1 MQTLDKQLY
10 ELTKSKYWK
19 VLEEYLKANKAIVEE
34 HLFNSK
40 TGYIEKPTNWA
51 VVLIKM
57 REVYQKRCLD
67 LTRDI
72 KWLAEDETAS
82 DKLLETVKDI
92 INDMS

>member
-1 MQTLDKQLY
+1 METIDKQLY
-10 ELTKSKYWK
+10 ELTNSKYWK
-19 VLEEYLKANKAIVEE
+19 VLKQYLEANKAIVEE

-57 REVYQKRCLD
+57 REVYQRMLD
-67 LTRDI
+67 LPETL
-72 KWLAEDETAS
+72 KWLAEDETAW

-92 INDMS
+92 IDDMS

>member
-10 ELTKSKYWK
+10 ELTTSKYWK
-19 VLEEYLKANKAIVEE
+19 VLEEYLKANKTIVEE

-40 TGYIEKPTNWA
+40 SGYIEKPTNWA

-57 REVYQKRCLD
+57 REVYQKMLD
-67 LTRDI
+67 LPETL

-92 INDMS
+92 IDDIS

>member
-1 MQTLDKQLY
+1 METIDKQLY

-19 VLEEYLKANKAIVEE
+19 VLNEYLVANKAIVEE

-57 REVYQKRCLD
+57 REVYQRMID
-67 LTRDI
+67 LPKTLQS
-72 KWLAEDETAS
+72 LADDETAG
-82 DKLLETVKDI
+82 DNLLETVKDI

>member
-10 ELTKSKYWK
+10 ELTNSKYRK
-19 VLEEYLKANKAIVEE
+19 ALEEYLKTNKAIVEE
-34 HLFNSK
+34 HLFNSHSW
-40 TGYIEKPTNWA
+40 YIEKPTNWA

-57 REVYQKRCLD
+57 REVYQKILD
-67 LTRDI
+67 LPETLQ
-72 KWLAEDETAS
+72 WLAEDETAS

>member
-10 ELTKSKYWK
+10 ELTNSKYWK

-40 TGYIEKPTNWA
+40 SWYIEKPTNWA

-57 REVYQKRCLD
+57 REVYQKMLD
-67 LTRDI
+67 LPETL
-72 KWLAEDETAS
+72 KWLAEDENAW
-82 DKLLETVKDI
+82 DKLYETVKEI

>member
-10 ELTKSKYWK
+10 ELTNSKYWK

-40 TGYIEKPTNWA
+40 SWYIEKPTNWA

-57 REVYQKRCLD
+57 REVDQKMLD
-67 LTRDI
+67 LPETL
-72 KWLAEDETAS
+72 KWLAEDETAW
-82 DKLLETVKDI
+82 DKLYETVKDI
-92 INDMS
+92 IDDMS

>member
-34 HLFNSK
+34 HLFNSHSW
-40 TGYIEKPTNWA
+40 YIEKPTNWA

-57 REVYQKRCLD
+57 REVYQKILD
-67 LTRDI
+67 LPVTLQ
-72 KWLAEDETAS
+72 WLAEDETAS
-82 DKLLETVKDI
+82 DKSLETVKDI

>member
-1 MQTLDKQLY
+1 METLDKQLY
-10 ELTKSKYWK
+10 KLTNSKYWK

-40 TGYIEKPTNWA
+40 SGYIEKPTNWA

-57 REVYQKRCLD
+57 REVYQKMLD
-67 LTRDI
+67 LPETL

-82 DKLLETVKDI
+82 SKMSEAVKDI
-92 INDMS
+92 IDDMS

>member
-10 ELTKSKYWK
+10 ELTNSKYWK

-40 TGYIEKPTNWA
+40 SWYIEKPTNWA

-57 REVYQKRCLD
+57 REVYQKMLD
-67 LTRDI
+67 LPETL
-72 KWLAEDETAS
+72 KGLAEDETAS

-92 INDMS
+92 INDIS

>member
-1 MQTLDKQLY
+1 METIDKQLY

-19 VLEEYLKANKAIVEE
+19 VLNEYLVANKAIVEE

-40 TGYIEKPTNWA
+40 TWYIEKPTNWA

-57 REVYQKRCLD
+57 REVYQRMID
-67 LTRDI
+67 LPKTLQS
-72 KWLAEDETAS
+72 LADDETAS
-82 DKLLETVKDI
+82 DNLLETVKDI

>member
-1 MQTLDKQLY
+1 METIDKQLY

-57 REVYQKRCLD
+57 REVYQRMLD
-67 LTRDI
+67 LPETL
-72 KWLAEDETAS
+72 KWLAEDETYG
-82 DKLLETVKDI
+82 DKLMETAKEI
-92 INDMS
+92 IDDMS

>member
-10 ELTKSKYWK
+10 ELTNSKYWK

-40 TGYIEKPTNWA
+40 SWYIEKPTNWA

-57 REVYQKRCLD
+57 REVYQKILD
-67 LTRDI
+67 LPETL
-72 KWLAEDETAS
+72 KGLAEDETAS

>member
-1 MQTLDKQLY
+1 MQTIDKQLY
-10 ELTKSKYWK
+10 ELTRSKHWK
-19 VLEEYLKANKAIVEE
+19 VLEEYLKANKAIVED

-57 REVYQKRCLD
+57 REVYQRILD
-67 LTRDI
+67 LPETL
-72 KWLAEDETAS
+72 KWLAEDESAG

-92 INDMS
+92 IQDMS

>member
-1 MQTLDKQLY
+1 METIDKQLY

-40 TGYIEKPTNWA
+40 TWYIEKPTNWA

-57 REVYQKRCLD
+57 REVYQRMLD
-67 LTRDI
+67 LPEVL
-72 KWLAEDETAS
+72 KWLAEDETFG
-82 DKLLETVKDI
+82 DKLMETAKEI
-92 INDMS
+92 IEDMS

>member
-1 MQTLDKQLY
+1 METLDKQLY
-10 ELTKSKYWK
+10 ELTNSKYWK

-40 TGYIEKPTNWA
+40 SGYIEKPTNWA

-57 REVYQKRCLD
+57 REVYQKMLD
-67 LTRDI
+67 LPETLKR
-72 KWLAEDETAS
+72 LAEDETAS
-82 DKLLETVKDI
+82 DKMSEAVRDI

>member
-1 MQTLDKQLY
+1 MEALDKQLY
-10 ELTKSKYWK
+10 ELTRSKYWR

-40 TGYIEKPTNWA
+40 SGYIEKPTNWA

-57 REVYQKRCLD
+57 REVYQRMLD
-67 LTRDI
+67 LPQTLQ
-72 KWLAEDETAS
+72 WLAEDETAS

-92 INDMS
+92 IDDMS

>member
-10 ELTKSKYWK
+10 ELTNSKYWK

-40 TGYIEKPTNWA
+40 SGYIEKPTNWA

-57 REVYQKRCLD
+57 REVYQKMLD
-67 LTRDI
+67 LPETL
-72 KWLAEDETAS
+72 KWLADDETAI
-82 DKLLETVKDI
+82 DKLYETVKDI